1 MRLVVKVVLEGEG
14 DEVEDVALL
23 LTAGFD
29 HAEQGLDEAAAG
41 GALGAER

>member
-1 MRLVVKVVLEGEG
+1 MWLPGEVVLEGEG

-29 HAEQGLDEAAAG
+29 HAEQGLDEAAVG
-41 GALGAER
+41 